1 MPKASQCAGLFLRI
15 HFLEIINMEYIPNRF
30 VEKQHN
36 EICSHDHLR
45 EKASTFRFRKPIS
58 SKSTITKEKQRRK
71 IENEVEEKR
80 RIENNMVTL
89 SVFVKA
95 NLEKKAVGLT

>member
-1 MPKASQCAGLFLRI
+1 
-15 HFLEIINMEYIPNRF
+15 MEYIPNRF

-45 EKASTFRFRKPIS
+45 EKASKFRFRKPIS

-80 RIENNMVTL
+80 SIENNMVTL
-89 SVFVKA
+89 SVFIKA
-95 NLEKKAVGLT
+95 TLEKKAVGLTLKKGPFAKTVKLGN

>member
-15 HFLEIINMEYIPNRF
+15 HFLEIINMEYIRNRF

-45 EKASTFRFRKPIS
+45 EKASKFRFRKPIS
-58 SKSTITKEKQRRK
+58 SKSTITKEKQRR
-71 IENEVEEKR
+71 

-89 SVFVKA
+89 SVFIKA
-95 NLEKKAVGLT
+95 TLEKKAVGLT

>member
-1 MPKASQCAGLFLRI
+1 
-15 HFLEIINMEYIPNRF
+15 MEYIPNRF

-45 EKASTFRFRKPIS
+45 EKASKFRFRKPIS

-71 IENEVEEKR
+71 IENKVEEKR
-80 RIENNMVTL
+80 RIENMVTL
-89 SVFVKA
+89 SVFIKA
-95 NLEKKAVGLT
+95 TLEKKAVGLT

>member
-15 HFLEIINMEYIPNRF
+15 HFLEIINVEYIPNRF

-45 EKASTFRFRKPIS
+45 EKASKFRFQKPIS
-58 SKSTITKEKQRRK
+58 SKSTITKEKQRR
-71 IENEVEEKR
+71 

-89 SVFVKA
+89 SVFIKA
-95 NLEKKAVGLT
+95 TLEKKAVGLT